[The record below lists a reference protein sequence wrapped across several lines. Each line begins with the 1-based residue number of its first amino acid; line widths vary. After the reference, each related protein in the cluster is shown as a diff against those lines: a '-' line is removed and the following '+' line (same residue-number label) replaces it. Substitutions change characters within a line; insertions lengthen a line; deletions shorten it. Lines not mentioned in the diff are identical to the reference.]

1 MKNIYFFILIMNI
14 MFCWS
19 CQNAWETDEGNHFS
33 LEGTDWK
40 LAGLVDAQTGVL
52 KELEPK
58 DCEK

>member
-1 MKNIYFFILIMNI
+1 MKIFNFIFSIIIVLI
-14 MFCWS
+14 FWS
-19 CQNAWETDEGNHFS
+19 CQSTLETDEGNHFS